1 MRNILFILI
10 LFSFNASAT
19 NRYYSSSTGN
29 DITGDGTI
37 GNPWA
42 SIAKLNNLFS
52 SYSAG
57 DSILFKRGDTFY
69 GAIVVGKS
77 GTSGNPIIISNYGTG
92 AAPIITGYTDIASWT
107 NIGGNLWES
116 ATITIA
122 SNFQRI
128 GIVVINGVNANPGR
142 WPNAGYAK
150 FESSVGN
157 SSITDNELT
166 GSPNYSGGEVVIRK
180 LHWYMSRDSITTH
193 SGSTINYIG
202 TGAYNSTN
210 GYGYFV
216 RSHIN
221 TLDTANEWYF
231 NRTTKKLT
239 IYSASSPINVKVT
252 TVDTLLSTNSR
263 NYITVDGLNFQ
274 GANYRAISG
283 GSFGN
288 GNYIKI
294 QNCTINNVGK
304 DGIYLT
310 VAKNCTASNN
320 TITNCNDNG
329 IMFAS
334 VGGFSDD
341 ITVRENNL
349 KNIGLVPGAGTLN
362 NYKGITVFGHRAN
375 IVRNN
380 IDSTGYNGISLYYN
394 DSKADSNYVQH
405 YLCVLDDGGGIYTWR
420 GTGGTEYT
428 GKKIRDNIVR
438 NGVGAGAGTLDG
450 ISQSQAIYLDDW
462 TAFTDVV
469 RNTVEAGT
477 TGIYLHNCS
486 DIRVDSNIIFGPSSN
501 GIYLYNDDAA
511 KLVRNIVFTNNTV
524 YVRSYATLFINPFSV
539 HRNDIDSFFSN
550 IDYNKYLRTD
560 TVAGR
565 IIRATWKN
573 GTLTGADYTLSSWVS
588 NYGYDTHSVMPS
600 FNHNYVSLYLNTTP
614 SPLTVNLP
622 AIFKLIELN
631 TNYRTVTIA
640 PYSYKLLQY
649 LMEKSGD
656 VHEIFGYEIIP
667 STP

>member
-1 MRNILFILI
+1 MKILLTILLFISVNC
-10 LFSFNASAT
+10 FAT
-19 NRYYSSSTGN
+19 NYY
-29 DITGDGTI
+29 IKDGGSNSADGLSDATA
-37 GNPWA
+37 WA
-42 SIAKLNNLFS
+42 SISKVNSSFS
-52 SYSAG
+52 GFSAG

-69 GAIVVGKS
+69 GSIVASKS
-77 GTSGNPIIISNYGTG
+77 GTSGNHIIISAYGIG

-107 NIGGNLWES
+107 NLGGNLWES
-116 ATITIA
+116 AEITIA
-122 SNFQRI
+122 SNYNRL

-142 WPNAGYAK
+142 WPNTGYAK

-157 SSITDNELT
+157 SSITDSELT
-166 GSPNYSGGEVVIRK
+166 GSPNYSGGEIVIRK

-193 SGSTINYIG
+193 SGSTINYVG
-202 TGAYNSTN
+202 TGAYNSIN

-221 TLDTANEWYF
+221 TLDTSGEWYF
-231 NRTTKKLT
+231 NRATKKLT
-239 IYSASSPINVKVT
+239 IYSAASPVNVKVT

-274 GANYRAISG
+274 GANYRAIAG

-341 ITVRENNL
+341 ITVRENTL

-375 IVRNN
+375 IVRND

-394 DSKADSNYVQH
+394 DSKADSNSVRH

-420 GTGGTEYT
+420 GTGGPEYT
-428 GKKIRDNIVR
+428 GKKIRDNIVA

-450 ISQSQAIYLDDW
+450 INQSQAIYLDDW

-469 RNTVEAGT
+469 RNVTAEGT

-486 DIRVDSNIIFGPSSN
+486 DIRVDSNLIYNPTKN

-524 YVRSYATLFINPFSV
+524 YTSSYTPLFINPFSV
-539 HRNDIDSFFSN
+539 HRNDIDSFFSS
-550 IDYNKYLRTD
+550 IDYNQYLRTD
-560 TVAGR
+560 TVSGR
-565 IIRATWKN
+565 IIRATWKD
-573 GTLTGADYTLSSWVS
+573 GTLTGSDYTLSTWTSV
-588 NYGYDTHSVMPS
+588 YGYDTHSTMPI
-600 FNHNYVSLYLNTTP
+600 FNQNYVSLYLNTTP
-614 SPLTVNLP
+614 SPITINLP
-622 AIFKLIELN
+622 AIFKEIGLSP
-631 TNYRTVTIA
+631 TYGYTTVP
-640 PYSYKLLQY
+640 PYSYNLLQFVIA
-649 LMEKSGD
+649 KSVGT
-656 VHEIFGYEIIP
+656 VHKIYGYKIIP
-667 STP
+667 